1 MAAAAIPLAIAG
13 GAISAGGSIMAG
25 REASRAAN
33 FEAAQLK
40 GQEAEL
46 DRQSQEY
53 QIAGAQ
59 TEARRRE
66 ELTSSLETIMA
77 IRAGRGVGEVSPT
90 AAAIYDST
98 LSDERRDVRTERY
111 NYLSKAEQARL
122 SARNANLSAGLAR
135 KKAKTSLLAGY
146 VGAVGAAASSAANIY
161 DARTARAG

>member
-1 MAAAAIPLAIAG
+1 MAAAAIPLAVVG
-13 GAISAGGSIMAG
+13 GGLNAFGSVMAG
-25 REASRAAN
+25 REQSRAAN
-33 FEAAQLK
+33 FEASNLDAQA
-40 GQEAEL
+40 AEL

-53 QIAGAQ
+53 KTAGAQ

-122 SARNANLSAGLAR
+122 SARNARMSAGLAR
-135 KKAKTSLLAGY
+135 QKSKMSLLAGI
-146 VGAVGAAASSAANIY
+146 VGAGADIATAGFNISQ
-161 DARTARAG
+161 ARTGT

>member
-1 MAAAAIPLAIAG
+1 MAAAAIPLAVVG
-13 GAISAGGSIMAG
+13 GGLNAFGSVMAG
-25 REASRAAN
+25 REQSRAAN
-33 FEAAQLK
+33 FEASNLDTQA
-40 GQEAEL
+40 AEL

-77 IRAGRGVGEVSPT
+77 IRAGRGVGEFSPT
-90 AAAIYDST
+90 ASAIYDST

-146 VGAVGAAASSAANIY
+146 VNAAGDIVGAGMNIQQ
-161 DARTARAG
+161 ARAPRVA

>member
-1 MAAAAIPLAIAG
+1 MGLAAAAAVVGG
-13 GAISAGGSIMAG
+13 GANAVGSFMAG
-25 REASRAAN
+25 REKSRAEA
-33 FEAAQLK
+33 FEASNLDAQA
-40 GQEAEL
+40 AEL

-90 AAAIYDST
+90 AAVIYDST

-161 DARTARAG
+161 DARTARAS